1 MILAWLTA
9 KGFLGFKNWKW
20 VAVVLAFA
28 FAATSYSLWLD
39 NKLDNART
47 QGELGAVNAGHE
59 TTLKQLEKANEAERN
74 FTSAGS
80 GGDIA
85 RYCSC
90 RMSASSPT
98 LGNCVRYLPEQLVSR
113 GQAVDSVSCSG
124 SGGE

>member
-20 VAVVLAFA
+20 VVVILALA

-47 QGELGAVNAGHE
+47 QGELGAIVSGHE
-59 TTLKQLEKANEAERN
+59 TTLKQLEKANEAENALRQ
-74 FTSAGS
+74 S
-80 GGDIA
+80 GPGDIA

-90 RMSASSPT
+90 RMSASSLT
-98 LGNCVRYLPEQLVSR
+98 LSNCVRYLPEQLVSR
-113 GQAVDSVSCSG
+113 GQAVDSVSCSD

>member
-20 VAVVLAFA
+20 VLALA
-28 FAATSYSLWLD
+28 LIAILASSYTIWLD
-39 NKLDNART
+39 NKLDEART
-47 QGELGAVNAGHE
+47 QGELGAIVSGHE
-59 TTLKQLEKANEAERN
+59 TTLKQLEKANEAEHT

-85 RYCSC
+85 RYCAC
-90 RMSASSPT
+90 RMSASSLT
-98 LGNCVRYLPEQLVSR
+98 LGNCVRYLPNELVSR